1 MPALQTLAKCNIY
14 TQPDGICQL
23 CWIQL
28 PGLKCSGCL
37 LEFVCFWEYLHLWYI
52 IYNRTNGSFE
62 IIICFTV
69 LMTTNCICDLQGSF
83 AMIQRYISTENS
95 LIFASQ
101 LAFWYYEVWNY
112 VKVLR
117 RRVQY
122 VGYLWCS
129 WCTHNHGIWISK
141 GSFIACTYANRI
153 TLTWRNLNKTV
164 PLKKKTFCNVAML
177 ESCKHPLISLQSF

>member
-1 MPALQTLAKCNIY
+1 MRMHIYSYLGLHKCHHMSVIESSPAQTFLWIKIGFAFHNRWYAQRQFVALWIMPALHTLAKWNIY

-62 IIICFTV
+62 IIICFIV
-69 LMTTNCICDLQGSF
+69 LMTTNCICDLQGSS
-83 AMIQRYISTENS
+83 AMVQRNISTENS

-101 LAFWYYEVWNY
+101 LTFW
-112 VKVLR
+112 
-117 RRVQY
+117 
-122 VGYLWCS
+122 
-129 WCTHNHGIWISK
+129 
-141 GSFIACTYANRI
+141 
-153 TLTWRNLNKTV
+153 
-164 PLKKKTFCNVAML
+164 
-177 ESCKHPLISLQSF
+177 